1 MPTTEGSLRTML
13 EKVMSKVLISVVEK
27 RMVSIWDFLEIDFG
41 ASFLYSVSKSRIY
54 KNGI

>member
-13 EKVMSKVLISVVEK
+13 EKVMSNVLIWVLEK
-27 RMVSIWDFLEIDFG
+27 RMVSFWDFLVVSFW

>member
-1 MPTTEGSLRTML
+1 MPTTEGYLRTML
-13 EKVMSKVLISVVEK
+13 EKVISKVLISVVEK
-27 RMVSIWDFLEIDFG
+27 RMVSIWDFLAIDFG